1 MSNKILHS
9 LMALM
14 DPESAAKFLKSTFTD
29 VSGQRCRLRS
39 TVVVEIEQILLIII

>member
-14 DPESAAKFLKSTFTD
+14 DPESAAKFLKSTSTD
-29 VSGQRCRLRS
+29 VSSQRCRLRS
-39 TVVVEIEQILLIII
+39 TVVVEIEQILLN